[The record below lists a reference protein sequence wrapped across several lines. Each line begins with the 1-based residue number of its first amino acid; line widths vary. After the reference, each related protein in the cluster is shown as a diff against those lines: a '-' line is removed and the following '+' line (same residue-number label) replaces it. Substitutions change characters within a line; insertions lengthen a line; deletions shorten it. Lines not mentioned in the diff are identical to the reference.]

1 MTTRPSIRALLS
13 APGCTV
19 LPGAAEVLS
28 ARIMEEQGFEAVYA
42 GGNAIG
48 LAHGK
53 AQPFVSAVETADT
66 ISRIVRAT
74 GCAVLADVGA
84 GFGEGAHLDQ
94 AIREIEAAG
103 AGGIHIDDQPYPKPV
118 GYHRG
123 EGRLE
128 TLDIVRSRFEV
139 ACKARRDSDTLLIAR
154 TDALRV
160 TGDIDEVVT
169 RGRALQSAGAE
180 ALIVLDL
187 DPAQAGRVREA
198 LPDLPLIWIGGV
210 KAPVPSQDDLHKAGF
225 DMALFPFLTVAAM
238 ASAVTELWGMFAETG
253 RVSVDEAK
261 LPDMLKLAG
270 RISGLPRAFQIDEEA
285 V

>member
-1 MTTRPSIRALLS
+1 M
-13 APGCTV
+13 
-19 LPGAAEVLS
+19 LS
-28 ARIMEEQGFEAVYA
+28 ARILEEQGFEAVYA

-53 AQPFVSAVETADT
+53 AQPFVSAAETADT
-66 ISRIVRAT
+66 VSRIVRAT
-74 GCAVLADVGA
+74 GCAVLADAGA
-84 GFGEGAHLDQ
+84 GFGEGAHLDH

-103 AGGIHIDDQPYPKPV
+103 VGGIHIDDQPYPKPV

-123 EGRLE
+123 EGRVE
-128 TLDIVRSRFEV
+128 EMDIVRKRFEV
-139 ACKARRDSDTLLIAR
+139 AGKSLRDSDTLLIAR
-154 TDALRV
+154 SDALRV
-160 TGDIDEVVT
+160 TGDIDEVIT
-169 RGRALQSAGAE
+169 RGRAFQSAGAE

-187 DPAQAGRVREA
+187 GPSQAGKVRDA

-210 KAPVPSQDDLHKAGF
+210 KAPVPSRDDLHKAGF

-238 ASAVTELWGMFAETG
+238 ASAVTDLWGMFAETG
-253 RVSVDEAK
+253 KVRVDEAK
-261 LPDMLKLAG
+261 LPAMLKQAG